1 MPKEYLY
8 RVTDRRPGAALP
20 VRFVIGHR
28 QEQALNFVSRSTFDV
43 ELCDGLAGAQA
54 VIDGYAIER
63 AVQAETAPT
72 ALLPLEGDAVDPSKV
87 LGGTDADPYLQQIVS
102 RLDAAAAGTAPSV
115 VATFTT
121 PSGGSEV
128 VEIYPPGELPLDDSE
143 SVVGAILAQNAAL
156 IDASSVSVSGEFSGR
171 LDDDIEAGRS

>member
-8 RVTDRRPGAALP
+8 RVIVRRGLSAAEP
-20 VRFVIGHR
+20 DAKPAVRFVVAHR

-54 VIDGYAIER
+54 VIDGHVIER
-63 AVQAETAPT
+63 AVQAETSPT
-72 ALLPLEGDAVDPSKV
+72 AALPLEGDAVDPSTV
-87 LGGTDADPYLQQIVS
+87 LGGTDADPYLQQVVS

-128 VEIYPPGELPLDDSE
+128 VEIYPSGELPLAE
-143 SVVGAILAQNAAL
+143 KP
-156 IDASSVSVSGEFSGR
+156 
-171 LDDDIEAGRS
+171 